1 MLVWP
6 GKNQRFM
13 VGGTCLRAIELHR
26 AQRHAAQRGRGQQGS
41 DIDGGVR
48 AQHRVVVSHRVAQ
61 RRAIGQPYM
70 GRAAARHR
78 GWREAMRG
86 VTRRRLS
93 VASNQRRG
101 IEVLTEVQAGGAIL
115 LKVEVV

>member
-6 GKNQRFM
+6 GKNQRFT
-13 VGGTCLRAIELHR
+13 VGGACLRTIELHQ

-41 DIDGGVR
+41 DIDRGVR

-78 GWREAMRG
+78 GRREATHG
-86 VTRRRLS
+86 VTRRLS

-115 LKVEVV
+115 LKVQVV

>member
-13 VGGTCLRAIELHR
+13 VGGACLQTIELR
-26 AQRHAAQRGRGQQGS
+26 QAQRHAAQRGRGQQGS

-61 RRAIGQPYM
+61 RRAIGQP
-70 GRAAARHR
+70 
-78 GWREAMRG
+78 
-86 VTRRRLS
+86 
-93 VASNQRRG
+93 
-101 IEVLTEVQAGGAIL
+101 
-115 LKVEVV
+115 